1 MLRVSL
7 LLLAMGCSY
16 RPSFRDCD
24 IACAAPSDCPDNF
37 TCGAEGFCRASGVSD
52 SCDAVRD
59 ARPPEEDAPVK
70 PGDGPLI
77 DAPMIDGPPLGPPE
91 FYGCFAVADNT
102 MTCAQLCAT
111 ESPPKTCSTGCGAKV
126 WFAYSLAGPCAAS
139 QPTSF
144 TGTTCAQKTVIGT
157 GDTIYVQCCCQ

>member
-1 MLRVSL
+1 MLRVSI

-37 TCGAEGFCRASGVSD
+37 TCGSEGFCRASGVSD

-59 ARPPEEDAPVK
+59 ARTTDEDAPK
-70 PGDGPLI
+70 AI
-77 DAPMIDGPPLGPPE
+77 DAPPGTVDAPIDGPPLGPPE

-102 MTCAQLCAT
+102 TTCTQLCAS
-111 ESPPKTCSTGCGAKV
+111 ESPPKTCSTGCGTKV

-144 TGTTCAQKTVIGT
+144 TGTTCAEKTNIGT